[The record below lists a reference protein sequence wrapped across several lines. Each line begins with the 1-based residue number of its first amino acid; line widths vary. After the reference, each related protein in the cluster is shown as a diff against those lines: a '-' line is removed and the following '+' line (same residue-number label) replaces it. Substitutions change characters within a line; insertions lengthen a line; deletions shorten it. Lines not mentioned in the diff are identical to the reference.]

1 MPRADAVKNLPRERE
16 ARAGHRTAAAD
27 RVARAVEIA
36 RLAQEP
42 QRVAR
47 GYPVVAVVFGVAVAG
62 GDLVAVGQGLIHV
75 AYVIRRDDVVGVK
88 DEVRVVLVRDV
99 AEQEIQRVALAD
111 VLRVKALKH
120 LRTVTARRLCGA
132 VGAVVGGDIY
142 IDKPGRVVLSV
153 DAVYQ
158 L

>member
-1 MPRADAVKNLPRERE
+1 M
-16 ARAGHRTAAAD
+16 
-27 RVARAVEIA
+27 
-36 RLAQEP
+36 
-42 QRVAR
+42 
-47 GYPVVAVVFGVAVAG
+47 
-62 GDLVAVGQGLIHV
+62 

-111 VLRVKALKH
+111 VLCVKALKH
-120 LRTVTARRLCGA
+120 LRTVTARRLCSA